1 MKKINTFL
9 ILFSLILIS
18 CSDDDSSGTND
29 EVEIVGK
36 WELTE
41 FKVEGTFEGP
51 GGNEE
56 QQEISTTLEDCDPA
70 PTWEFFSNGNLE
82 RREFEIDIDDGS
94 CLVGDLVQIDTWER
108 IDDNTIQINEGGDNQ
123 TIEFEVSFNGN
134 NQAEVSNEQT
144 DAGTVAKTTIFLT
157 RL

>member
-1 MKKINTFL
+1 MKKLNILL
-9 ILFSLILIS
+9 ILFSLTLIS
-18 CSDDDSSGTND
+18 CSDDDSSGSNN
-29 EVEIVGK
+29 EVEITGK

-41 FKVEGTFEGP
+41 FKVEGTLEGP
-51 GGNEE
+51 DGNEE

-70 PTWEFFSNGNLE
+70 PTWEFFSSGDLE

-94 CLVGDLVQIDTWER
+94 CFVGDLIQIDTWES

-123 TIEFEVSFNGN
+123 TIEFEVIFNGN
-134 NQAEVSNEQT
+134 NQAELINEQI
-144 DAGTVAKTTIFLT
+144 DGGSVAKTTIFLT